1 MNKALFLDRDG
12 VINTRLVGEYVRH
25 PHEFTLIPGIV
36 PLLQLAHTLGYQL
49 IVITNQQGVG
59 KGLMTRDDL
68 DRVHQH
74 MQALLREVGSPVID
88 AIYVCCDLADSGSTH
103 RKPAPGMLLDAMR
116 DYQIDASQSW
126 FVGDSRSDAEAGRA
140 AGVKTALIGDYDPSE
155 AVLVAV
161 SHGELVEQLVP
172 LL

>member
-12 VINTRLVGEYVRH
+12 VINTRLIGEYVRH

-36 PLLQLAHTLGYQL
+36 PLLQRAHTLGYQL

-74 MQALLREVGSPVID
+74 MQTLLREVGSPVID
-88 AIYVCCDLADSGSTH
+88 AIYVCCDLADTGSTH

-126 FVGDSRSDAEAGRA
+126 FVGDSLTDAQAGKA
-140 AGVKTALIGDYDPSE
+140 AGVRTALIGMFEQADAE
-155 AVLVAV
+155 LVAQT
-161 SHGELVEQLVP
+161 HTAMVEQLTAH
-172 LL
+172 L

>member
-1 MNKALFLDRDG
+1 MNRALFLDRDG

-36 PLLQLAHTLGYQL
+36 PLLQLAHALGYQL
-49 IVITNQQGVG
+49 IVITNQQGIG

-74 MQALLREVGSPVID
+74 MQALLQEAGSPVID
-88 AIYVCCDLADSGSTH
+88 AIYVCCDLANTNSTH

-116 DYQIDASQSW
+116 DYQIDASKSW
-126 FVGDSRSDAEAGRA
+126 FVGDSLSDAQAGMA
-140 AGVKTALIGDYDPSE
+140 AGVKTLLIGRFDGDD
-155 AVLVAV
+155 ADVVV
-161 SHGELVEQLVP
+161 QSHDD
-172 LL
+172 LLATMRALL